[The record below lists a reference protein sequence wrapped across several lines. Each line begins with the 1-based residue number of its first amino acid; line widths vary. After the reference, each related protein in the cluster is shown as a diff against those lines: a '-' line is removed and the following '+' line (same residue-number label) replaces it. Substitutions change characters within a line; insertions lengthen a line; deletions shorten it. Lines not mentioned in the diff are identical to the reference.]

1 MLTPRYQGCKV
12 AKDMYVVLISSTE
25 LAWALQEEKGLADEE
40 ARERDALYERAERL
54 VSALLSIQDKLREAI
69 DDINEGVSPPFSP
82 HLAGSKMTECPLSK
96 AASGLFQGALL
107 TLPLCPAGAAASM
120 ADPSTPLGKATR
132 ILNNQ
137 LQALMSIDQQTSTL
151 EAQLEQ
157 VLSAAG
163 NTSNGIFCP

>member
-1 MLTPRYQGCKV
+1 MLTPRYQGCKM
-12 AKDMYVVLISSTE
+12 AKDLYSVHETSTE

-69 DDINEGVSPPFSP
+69 DDVNEGVSLPLSP
-82 HLAGSKMTECPLSK
+82 SPSESKMTEWPLSK
-96 AASGLFQGALL
+96 AASGLFQGVLL
-107 TLPLCPAGAAASM
+107 TLPLCLAGAAASM
-120 ADPSTPLGKATR
+120 GDPSTPLGKATR

-137 LQALMSIDQQTSTL
+137 LQALMSIDQQTSAL

-163 NTSNGIFCP
+163 NTSNGNLYS